1 MQHTEQ
7 HYFWDRVSV
16 PFPTFLKIR
25 LTRTAL
31 VGIVS
36 DHIRSRKIPLLVGY
50 IAIALSTLLFLFGHS
65 SALLVIARICQG
77 FSGAVV
83 GVLSFAV
90 IADTARPEKRP
101 EYMAY
106 ASISFTWGM
115 ITGPVLGGV
124 L

>member
-1 MQHTEQ
+1 M
-7 HYFWDRVSV
+7 
-16 PFPTFLKIR
+16 I
-25 LTRTAL
+25 
-31 VGIVS
+31 S

-50 IAIALSTLLFLFGHS
+50 IAIALSTLLFLFGRS
-65 SALLVIARICQG
+65 STLLVIARICQG

-90 IADTARPEKRP
+90 IADTARPEKRG

-115 ITGPVLGGV
+115 ITGPVLGGI